1 MIFLDHCLDDSPI
14 KSVSFSF
21 HFYIHRLHRRHC
33 PPLSRRNKNKLTFL
47 DYQFRHSFLQ
57 VRFTHLIV
65 PLHLFSA
72 PRIHRSNCLGR
83 FRDSFDRSAVW
94 MSVANRICIRSFEV
108 HPESSYTTPRSVFLR
123 RDRVEVERFNEYEP
137 CFLVATGSSYY
148 SSWGFTYIYI
158 HFVELSFRE
167 QKKGI
172 ERLIV

>member
-72 PRIHRSNCLGR
+72 PVFIDLI
-83 FRDSFDRSAVW
+83 A
-94 MSVANRICIRSFEV
+94 SVVSVIRSIDRRFECRW
-108 HPESSYTTPRSVFLR
+108 PIEYASDPS
-123 RDRVEVERFNEYEP
+123 RFTQNLLTRHRAR
-137 CFLVATGSSYY
+137 CFFEEIA
-148 SSWGFTYIYI
+148 W
-158 HFVELSFRE
+158 
-167 QKKGI
+167 K
-172 ERLIV
+172 